1 MKKKYLILIII
12 CFYAFN
18 KKSDFLTS
26 RLTSDCPKELEN
38 FKKDNADYDLKF
50 TKLITGS
57 DSLNIFFGSMT
68 KNKKT
73 DYWISST
80 FKGQQ
85 FARGISLKSKNSFNF
100 LTEDITFEFNPFDPI
115 SPYSV
120 SLRIVH
126 QPLTDK
132 VEYIWLKNGIV
143 SNTASIKKVE
153 KPIQQGKKFP
163 EITINTISE
172 NTISTKDFKDKI
184 VIINWWSTGCSPCV
198 KEIPELNKIA
208 EKYKSNN
215 NVLFLAI
222 TNDNRERV
230 AKFLEKHEFKYN
242 QGFGNEKIS
251 KIFQE
256 FLPQSLVINK
266 EGITKL
272 YLQGYTEQ
280 THLFIEK
287 AIEEEL
293 STKKFSN

>member
-12 CFYAFN
+12 CLCAFN
-18 KKSDFLTS
+18 KKSDYLTS
-26 RLTSDCPKELEN
+26 ELTSDCPKELEN
-38 FKKDNADYDLKF
+38 FKKENIDYDFKF
-50 TKLITGS
+50 TKLKTGL

-68 KNKKT
+68 KNNKT

-85 FARGISLKSKNSFNF
+85 FTREISLKSKGSFNF

-115 SPYSV
+115 SPNSV
-120 SLRIVH
+120 SVRISH

-132 VEYIWLKNGIV
+132 VEYLWLNNGIV
-143 SNTASIKKVE
+143 SNTASIKKVQ

-184 VIINWWSTGCSPCV
+184 VIINWWSTGCAPCI

-222 TNDNRERV
+222 TNDKKERV

-242 QGFGNEKIS
+242 QGFGNK
-251 KIFQE
+251 KTNQVFQG
-256 FLPQSLVINK
+256 FQPQSVIIDR

-272 YLQGYTEQ
+272 YLQGYSEQ

-287 AIEEEL
+287 AIEEL
-293 STKKFSN
+293 STKKASN